1 MPCILLYTGPCYKH
15 IILQQ
20 CGALSIFYQSFF
32 MAGEWNINRVS
43 KRYKVASGGEYVSWD
58 SQTPSQASELG
69 RGFSHQKIGC
79 STSQPFS
86 IDPQSFGI
94 NTQETFHASAGTE
107 IINASSK
114 LFPSTNSYAGQCWPH
129 SIECKSRFPFR

>member
-1 MPCILLYTGPCYKH
+1 M
-15 IILQQ
+15 LQTHYFATMQ
-20 CGALSIFYQSFF
+20 CFISLYQSFF
-32 MAGEWNINRVS
+32 MAGEWNNNGVS
-43 KRYKVASGGEYVSWD
+43 KRYKVASGGESVSCD

-94 NTQETFHASAGTE
+94 DTQETFHASAGTE

-114 LFPSTNSYAGQCWPH
+114 LFPSTDSFYAG
-129 SIECKSRFPFR
+129 